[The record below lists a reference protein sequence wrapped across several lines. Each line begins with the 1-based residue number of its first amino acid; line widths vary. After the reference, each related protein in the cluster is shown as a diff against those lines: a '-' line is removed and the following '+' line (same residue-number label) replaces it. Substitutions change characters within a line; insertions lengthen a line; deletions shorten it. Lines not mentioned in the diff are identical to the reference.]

1 MKTYS
6 TEKLPESPVKW
17 WKDQFVIF
25 INQKDN
31 GVQPEEMAGMRYEAE
46 MIVIDGNTET
56 AIIEATNRNLHD
68 TELDYAICANFEI
81 EGIEA
86 IKVKREYSP
95 NLPEIRKVD
104 IIFDHTIIKLP
115 DEIKVLSGDADT
127 NIRKLS
133 GNIKNYVADLRDG
146 KRTNATDKEVD
157 ILIADNNVLI
167 TNQ

>member
-31 GVQPEEMAGMRYEAE
+31 GTESEPGMRYEAE
-46 MIVIDGNTET
+46 MIVIEGNTEM
-56 AIIEATNRNLHD
+56 AILEATKRNLHD
-68 TELDYAICANFEI
+68 PELDYAVCANFEI
-81 EGIEA
+81 DGIEA

-95 NLPEIRKVD
+95 DLPEIRKAEIV
-104 IIFDHTIIKLP
+104 FDHTIVKLS

-133 GNIKNYVADLRDG
+133 GNIKNYVADLRDR
-146 KRTNATDKEVD
+146 KRTSATDKEVEQ
-157 ILIADNNVLI
+157 LIADNNIII
-167 TNQ
+167 TVQ